1 MYLKGI
7 ERWLADL
14 LQPTFDGLVAARSV
28 PRFVQRLRIVEFTL
42 DHQAPV
48 FSDMRRR
55 TSRKARRCHRPER
68 PAARQLAGRW
78 QQSTWQCSSK
88 ACAKAW
94 QHCVMR

>member
-55 TSRKARRCHRPER
+55 TSRKARRCHREER
-68 PAARQLAGRW
+68 PAAR
-78 QQSTWQCSSK
+78 S
-88 ACAKAW
+88 
-94 QHCVMR
+94 